1 VAYHVQTAESVE
13 AYLHGLEGFSEDGKR
28 QVIEGYLH
36 DLAER
41 ADHFL
46 ERYPLGHESYLFEY
60 EYALIDGP
68 LIYSFRFIADGSH
81 MPVGVV
87 QVIYVDH
94 ETTPAPP

>member
-1 VAYHVQTAESVE
+1 VAYTIQTAESVE
-13 AYLHGLEGFSEDGKR
+13 AYIHGIEGFSEEGKR

-36 DLAER
+36 GLAEH

-46 ERYPLGHESYLFEY
+46 QRYPLEHESYLFQY
-60 EYALIDGP
+60 EYALIDGN
-68 LIYSFRFIADGSH
+68 LIYSFRFIANGSH

-94 ETTPAPP
+94 QTLPLDS